1 MHRFRLRAL
10 LAGFALVIV
19 GLSHADTTGTVS
31 APPPLTPPARR
42 VGAEVTG
49 CSSYILTVGN
59 IDRSLRFYR
68 DVIGL
73 ELLRTPGAPS
83 AQPTIQRLTATP
95 GALWRSAAF
104 HLPLTSTELLLT
116 EYTRI
121 ARRALRPRAVDPGA
135 ATLVVTVRDLGP
147 ILAAARIAQTPILTR
162 GGQPLSPHPGERAIV
177 FLDPDGVSVSV
188 SEMRAV
194 RGGASAGAASVS
206 EGNVVSARMTY
217 TVAAPATV
225 IRFYRDALALN
236 IVAGSY
242 ASSSMLDALIDSP
255 GAQYESIRA
264 TPAGDQG
271 LIEFVSYRGIARHT
285 YRGRPQDSGTPGI
298 ALTVRNL
305 TAALRRVRAT
315 GASIVTAGGE
325 PVTTA
330 HGAQAVF
337 VHDPA
342 GILVELIQER

>member
-1 MHRFRLRAL
+1 MHRCGLRAL
-10 LAGFALVIV
+10 MTGLAFGIIR
-19 GLSHADTTGTVS
+19 LSQADTTGTVS
-31 APPPLTPPARR
+31 APAHQAFPAQR

-49 CSSYILTVGN
+49 CNSYLLTVGN

-83 AQPTIQRLTATP
+83 PQPTIQRLTATP

-104 HLPLTSTELLLT
+104 HLPLTSTELLLS
-116 EYTRI
+116 EFTRI
-121 ARRALRPRAVDPGA
+121 PRRALRPRAVDPGA

-147 ILAAARIAQTPILTR
+147 ILAAARNAQTPILTR

-188 SEMRAV
+188 SERRSAPPGAAAV
-194 RGGASAGAASVS
+194 AASVA

-236 IVAGSY
+236 VVAGSY
-242 ASSSMLDALIDSP
+242 ASSSMLNALIDSP
-255 GAQYESIRA
+255 GAQYDSIRA
-264 TPAGDQG
+264 APTGDQG
-271 LIEFVSYRGIARHT
+271 LIEFVSYRDIARHT
-285 YRGRPQDSGTPGI
+285 YRGRPQDPGTPGI

-305 TAALRRVRAT
+305 SAALRRVRAA
-315 GASIVTAGGE
+315 GAAVVTAGGE

-330 HGAQAVF
+330 HGAQAIF

-342 GILVELIQER
+342 GMLLELTQE